1 MLIDDAQAQMI
12 AAMSRGSEQNSPGL
26 RHGAEINPAASG
38 RTKAEVPLTMEA
50 VITRE
55 NLMLAYQRVVENKGA
70 AGVDNLHVSDL
81 KPWLKAHWPSVR
93 EALIA
98 GSYLPRRIRK
108 VDIPKPNGGIR
119 TLGIPTV
126 VDRLIQQAI
135 AQVLTP
141 KVEPGFS
148 TSSYGFRPNRNA
160 WQAVRQAQQYIQG
173 GKRWVVDM
181 DLEKFFDRVDH
192 DILMSRLARTIKDN
206 RLLKLIRRYLE
217 AEMVDGQGVLKR
229 DKGMPQ
235 GGPLSPLLSNIL
247 LDDLDKELER
257 RGHSFCRYADDCNIY
272 VSSQKAGEHI
282 LKEVSEFLEKAL
294 KLQVNAQKSAVAR
307 PWERKFLGYSFTW
320 HKATRLKIAPS
331 SVDRL
336 KDKIRSLTTGN
347 GSKSVAK
354 AISELTPV
362 LRGWISYFR
371 LTEVKGV
378 LEELDGWI
386 RRKLRCQLWRQWKRP
401 CTRAKKLMK
410 AGLDE
415 VRAWAS
421 ACNQRGAWWNSGASH
436 MNQAYKKRLFQQAGL
451 ESLLDCHRQFQS

>member
-1 MLIDDAQAQMI
+1 MLIDDAQAQQT
-12 AAMSRGSEQNSPGL
+12 AAMTRGGEQNSPVL
-26 RHGAEINPAASG
+26 VHGVEIDTAAIG
-38 RTKAEVPLTMEA
+38 RTKAEMSLTMNA
-50 VITRE
+50 VISRE

-70 AGVDNLHVSDL
+70 AGVDNLSVLEL
-81 KPWLKAHWPSVR
+81 KPWLKQYWPSIKST
-93 EALIA
+93 LIA
-98 GSYLPRRIRK
+98 GSYLPRAIRK
-108 VDIPKPNGGIR
+108 VDIPKPNGDVR
-119 TLGIPTV
+119 ALGIPTV

-135 AQVLTP
+135 AQALTP
-141 KVEPGFS
+141 FVEPTFS
-148 TSSYGFRPNRNA
+148 NSSYGFRPNRNA
-160 WQAVRQAQQYIQG
+160 WQAVRQAQQFIQS

-192 DILMSRLARTIKDN
+192 DILMSRLARIIKDE

-217 AEMVDGQGVLKR
+217 AEMVDGKGVIKR
-229 DKGMPQ
+229 NKGMPQ

-247 LDDLDKELER
+247 LDELDKELER

-272 VSSQKAGEHI
+272 VSSQKAGEHL
-282 LKEVSEFLEKAL
+282 LKDLSEFLASTL

-307 PWERKFLGYSFTW
+307 PWARKFLGYSFTW
-320 HKATRLKIAPS
+320 HKAARLKIAPS
-331 SVDRL
+331 SVARL
-336 KDKIRSLTTGN
+336 KDKIRNLTTGN
-347 GSKSVAK
+347 GSKSVSK

-362 LRGWISYFR
+362 LRGWMSYFR

-386 RRKLRCQLWRQWKRP
+386 RRKLRCLYWRQWKRP
-401 CTRAKKLMK
+401 FTRAKQLMK

-436 MNQAYKKRLFQQAGL
+436 MNQALKKSWFDRLGLVSLL
-451 ESLLDCHRQFQS
+451 ESHRQFQC

>member
-1 MLIDDAQAQMI
+1 MLIDDAQAQQA
-12 AAMSRGSEQNSPGL
+12 AAMNRGSEQNSRWL
-26 RHGAEINPAASG
+26 AHGVEIGTAASG
-38 RTKAEVPLTMEA
+38 RTKAEMSLTIEG
-50 VITRE
+50 VISRE

-70 AGVDNLHVSDL
+70 AGVDNLSVLEL
-81 KPWLKAHWPSVR
+81 KPWLKQHWPSVKST
-93 EALIA
+93 LIA
-98 GSYLPRRIRK
+98 GSYLPRAIRK
-108 VDIPKPNGGIR
+108 VDIPKPNGDVR

-135 AQVLTP
+135 AQALTP
-141 KVEPGFS
+141 YVEPTFS
-148 TSSYGFRPNRNA
+148 NSSYGFRPNRNA
-160 WQAVRQAQQYIQG
+160 WQAVRQAQQYIQS

-192 DILMSRLARTIKDN
+192 DILMSRLARTIKDE

-217 AEMVDGQGVLKR
+217 AEMVDGQGVIKR

-247 LDDLDKELER
+247 LDELDKELER

-272 VSSQKAGEHI
+272 VSSQKAGEHL
-282 LKEVSEFLEKAL
+282 LKDLSEFLAKAL

-307 PWERKFLGYSFTW
+307 PWERKFLGYSSTR
-320 HKATRLKIAPS
+320 HKVARLKIAPN
-331 SVDRL
+331 SVARL

-347 GSKSVAK
+347 GSKSVTK

-386 RRKLRCQLWRQWKRP
+386 RRKLRCLYWRQWKRP
-401 CTRAKKLMK
+401 FTRAKQLMK

-421 ACNQRGAWWNSGASH
+421 ACNQRGAWWNSGSSH
-436 MNQAYKKRLFQQAGL
+436 MNQALKKSWFDRLGL
-451 ESLLDCHRQFQS
+451 VSLLEYHRQFQC

>member
-1 MLIDDAQAQMI
+1 MN
-12 AAMSRGSEQNSPGL
+12 RRSEQNSLMLTDGV
-26 RHGAEINPAASG
+26 EINTAASG
-38 RTKAEVPLTMEA
+38 RTKAEMSLTIDA
-50 VITRE
+50 VISRE
-55 NLMLAYQRVVENKGA
+55 NLRLAYQRVVENKGA
-70 AGVDNLHVSDL
+70 AGVDNLSVPEL
-81 KPWLKAHWPSVR
+81 KPWLKQHWPSVKST
-93 EALIA
+93 LIA
-98 GSYLPRRIRK
+98 GSYLPRAIRK
-108 VDIPKPNGGIR
+108 VDIPKPNGDVR

-135 AQVLTP
+135 AQALTP
-141 KVEPGFS
+141 YVESTFS
-148 TSSYGFRPNRNA
+148 NSSYGFRPNRNA
-160 WQAVRQAQQYIQG
+160 WQAVRQAQQFIHS

-192 DILMSRLARTIKDN
+192 DILMSRLARTIKDE

-217 AEMVDGQGVLKR
+217 AEMMDGKEVLKR

-247 LDDLDKELER
+247 LDELDKELER

-272 VSSQKAGEHI
+272 VSSQKAGEHL
-282 LKEVSEFLEKAL
+282 LKDLSEFLMKTL

-307 PWERKFLGYSFTW
+307 PWMRKFLGYSFTW
-320 HKATRLKIAPS
+320 HKAARLKIAPS

-347 GSKSVAK
+347 GSKSIAK
-354 AISELTPV
+354 AIGELTPV
-362 LRGWISYFR
+362 LRGWMSYFR

-378 LEELDGWI
+378 LEEMDGWI
-386 RRKLRCQLWRQWKRP
+386 RRKLRCLYWRQWKRP
-401 CTRAKKLMK
+401 FTRAKKLMK

-436 MNQAYKKRLFQQAGL
+436 MNQALKKSWFDRLGLVSLL
-451 ESLLDCHRQFQS
+451 ESHRQFQC

>member
-1 MLIDDAQAQMI
+1 MLIDDAQAQQA
-12 AAMSRGSEQNSPGL
+12 AAMNRGSEQNSRWL
-26 RHGAEINPAASG
+26 AHGVEIGTAASG
-38 RTKAEVPLTMEA
+38 RTKTEMSLTMDA
-50 VITRE
+50 VISRE

-70 AGVDNLHVSDL
+70 AGVDNLGVLEL
-81 KPWLKAHWPSVR
+81 KPWLKQYWPSVKST
-93 EALIA
+93 LIA
-98 GSYLPRRIRK
+98 GSYLPRAIRK
-108 VDIPKPNGGIR
+108 VDIPKPNGDVR

-135 AQVLTP
+135 AQALTP
-141 KVEPGFS
+141 HVEPTFS
-148 TSSYGFRPNRNA
+148 NSSYGFRPNRNA
-160 WQAVRQAQQYIQG
+160 WQAVRQAQQFIQS

-192 DILMSRLARTIKDN
+192 DILMSRLARTIKDE

-217 AEMVDGQGVLKR
+217 AEMVDGKGVIQR

-247 LDDLDKELER
+247 LDELDKELER

-272 VSSQKAGEHI
+272 VSSQKAGEHL
-282 LKEVSEFLEKAL
+282 LKDLSEFLANTL

-307 PWERKFLGYSFTW
+307 PWERKFLGYSFTG
-320 HKATRLKIAPS
+320 HKVARLKIAAS
-331 SVDRL
+331 SVVRL

-362 LRGWISYFR
+362 LRGWMSYFR
-371 LTEVKGV
+371 LTQVKGV

-386 RRKLRCQLWRQWKRP
+386 RRKLRCLYWRQWKRAFN
-401 CTRAKKLMK
+401 RAKQLMK

-436 MNQAYKKRLFQQAGL
+436 MNQALKKNWFSKLGLISLL
-451 ESLLDCHRQFQS
+451 ESHRQFQC

>member
-1 MLIDDAQAQMI
+1 MLIDDAQAQQA
-12 AAMSRGSEQNSPGL
+12 AAMNRGGEQNSPEL
-26 RHGAEINPAASG
+26 EHGVEIGTAASG
-38 RTKAEVPLTMEA
+38 RTKAEMSLTIDA
-50 VITRE
+50 VISRE

-70 AGVDNLHVSDL
+70 AGVDNLSVQEL
-81 KPWLKAHWPSVR
+81 KPWLKQHWSSVKST
-93 EALIA
+93 LIA
-98 GSYLPRRIRK
+98 GSYLPRAIRK
-108 VDIPKPNGGIR
+108 VDIPKPNGDVR

-126 VDRLIQQAI
+126 TDRLIQQAI
-135 AQVLTP
+135 AQALTP
-141 KVEPGFS
+141 YVEPTFS
-148 TSSYGFRPNRNA
+148 NSSYGFRPNRNA
-160 WQAVRQAQQYIQG
+160 WQAVRQAQQFIHS

-192 DILMSRLARTIKDN
+192 DILMSRLARIIKDE

-217 AEMVDGQGVLKR
+217 AEMMDGKGVIKR

-247 LDDLDKELER
+247 LDELDKELER

-272 VSSQKAGEHI
+272 VSSQKAGEHL
-282 LKEVSEFLEKAL
+282 LKDLSEFLMKTL

-307 PWERKFLGYSFTW
+307 PWTRKFLGYSFTW
-320 HKATRLKIAPS
+320 HKAARLKIAPS
-331 SVDRL
+331 SVARL

-371 LTEVKGV
+371 LSEVNSV

-386 RRKLRCQLWRQWKRP
+386 RRKLRCLYWRQWKRP
-401 CTRAKKLMK
+401 FTRAKQLMK

-436 MNQAYKKRLFQQAGL
+436 LNQALKKNWFDRLGL
-451 ESLLDCHRQFQS
+451 VSLLECHRQFQC